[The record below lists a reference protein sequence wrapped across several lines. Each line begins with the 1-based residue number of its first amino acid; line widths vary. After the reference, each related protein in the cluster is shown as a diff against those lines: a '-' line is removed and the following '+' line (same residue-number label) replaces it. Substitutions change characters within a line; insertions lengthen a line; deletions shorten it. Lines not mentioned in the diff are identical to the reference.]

1 MNKIYVT
8 IGYKVVEDGKPTRYY
23 GDQTD
28 NGVCYKD
35 LDAFKDN
42 SDLCYIPE
50 CDLLNDW
57 EADLNLPN
65 LRYSLGYAR
74 EDILNLAR
82 EYVVYED
89 IPVDEDFVEYIAE
102 CALQNVDWQ
111 GIGTYLNE
119 IDIYETWEYYK
130 GTKE

>member
-1 MNKIYVT
+1 MNIYVT

-35 LDAFKDN
+35 LKAFKDN
-42 SDLCYIPE
+42 SDICYIPE
-50 CDLLNDW
+50 CELLEDW
-57 EADLNLPN
+57 SADEDI
-65 LRYSLGYAR
+65 SGLGYAK
-74 EDILNLAR
+74 EDVLNIAR
-82 EYVVYED
+82 DYISDEG
-89 IPVDEDFVEYIAE
+89 IPLEEDFVEYMAE

-111 GIGTYLNE
+111 SIGTYLNE

-130 GTKE
+130 GIKG